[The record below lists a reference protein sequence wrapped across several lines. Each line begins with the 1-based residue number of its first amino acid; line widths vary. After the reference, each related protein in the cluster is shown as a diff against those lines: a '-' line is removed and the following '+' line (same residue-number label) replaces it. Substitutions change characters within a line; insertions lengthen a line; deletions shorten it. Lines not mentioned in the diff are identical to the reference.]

1 MQKPQDFISSISF
14 DMRLAGYDILGSI
27 AHVKMLAKKRI
38 IKPSEKARIL
48 RGLESILS
56 DLRKGRSIPAAE
68 DVHYAVEKE
77 LIKRIGPVGGKMH
90 TARSR
95 NDQVALDL
103 RLYVRDEII
112 EVYALIRDIQRALVN
127 LADKNIDAVMPGYT
141 HLQPAQPVL
150 FAQHM
155 LAYAWMF
162 DRDAGRLSDCLK
174 RTNKLPLGSAAL
186 AGTSFPI
193 DRKFVAAQLGFSGV
207 TENSMD
213 SVSDRDF
220 AVEFLAALSLI
231 AMHLSR
237 LAEELVIWS
246 SEEFGFIRI
255 ADEFTSGSSIMPQK
269 RNPDV
274 AELVRGKTGKAYGS
288 LVALLTLMKGLPL
301 AYNRDMQED
310 KPPVFDSVDSVKA
323 SLEVVLPMLETL
335 KIKREKMARAASRGF
350 LEATELADYLSRKG
364 VPFRE
369 AHGIVSGIVKYCLA
383 KDKKLAELE
392 PYELS
397 KFSKLF
403 GRDVNKLLLLPNIV
417 NAKSSEGGTSP
428 ASVRKQL
435 ARLRVILK

>member
-1 MQKPQDFISSISF
+1 MRKAQEFISSISF

-38 IKPSEKARIL
+38 IRNSEKARIV
-48 RGLESILS
+48 RGLERILA

-127 LADKNIDAVMPGYT
+127 LAEANTDAVMPGYT
-141 HLQPAQPVL
+141 HLQPAQPVS

-162 DRDAGRLSDCLK
+162 ERDAERLSDCLK
-174 RTNKLPLGSAAL
+174 RTNRLPLGGAAL

-193 DRKFVAAQLGFSGV
+193 DRKFVAKELGFSGV

-220 AVEFLAALSLI
+220 AVEFLASLSLI

-237 LAEELVIWS
+237 LAEELIIWS
-246 SEEFGFIRI
+246 SEEFGFVKI

-274 AELVRGKTGKAYGS
+274 AELVRGKTGKAYGA

-310 KPPVFDSVDSVKA
+310 KPPVFDAADSVKA

-364 VPFRE
+364 LPFRQ
-369 AHGIVSGIVKYCLA
+369 AHGIVADIVKYCLA
-383 KDKKLAELE
+383 RGRKLSELQTAELAR
-392 PYELS
+392 
-397 KFSKLF
+397 FSKLF
-403 GRDVNKLLLLPNIV
+403 GRDTGKFLLLQNIV

-428 ASVRKQL
+428 ASVRKQIAKL
-435 ARLRVILK
+435 KAILR